1 MLATDY
7 VSMYVASYVTMV
19 MMLLLMY
26 DGHKDKSQVERP
38 HQIQS
43 FVRPA
48 SNYETVKCFFP
59 ALSLWSLR
67 LTLHVELTR
76 GRMSSDVRR
85 P

>member
-1 MLATDY
+1 MLATGY
-7 VSMYVASYVTMV
+7 VSIYVASDVTMV

-26 DGHKDKSQVERP
+26 DGHKDKSQVTTE
-38 HQIQS
+38 
-43 FVRPA
+43 
-48 SNYETVKCFFP
+48 SNATVKCFFP
-59 ALSLWSLR
+59 ALRLWSLR